1 MFKKIMR
8 SFLAALSMVIIY
20 LLMFIAYVWV
30 TVKCVATGRT
40 FQLDITYK
48 TLAEV
53 LEAVE
58 LDLADYVKT
67 GQLGDR
73 TKVN

>member
-8 SFLAALSMVIIY
+8 SFLAALSLLIIY
-20 LLMFIAYVWV
+20 LIMFVAYIWV

-53 LEAVE
+53 MSAVE

-67 GQLGDR
+67 GKLGDR